1 MRPGARIAAAIAVLE
16 DIRAHHRPAS
26 IALADWGRKHRFAGS
41 GDRAAIGTHV
51 YDALRRRASAGWVMG
66 DDTPRALMLGTLALA
81 DDASED
87 AIAALF
93 DGSEHAPAALADA
106 ERARLAMAS
115 QLADAPPHVQADVP
129 EWLWPAF
136 EDAFED
142 EAVAEGQALA
152 MRAPTDLRVNALKA
166 DTPRVI
172 KSLGKVKM
180 VPASI
185 ARLGLRL
192 PAPAGSGRTPN
203 VQNEAAFQK
212 GWFEVQDAGSQIVAD
227 LVFAKPGEQILD
239 FCAGGGGKTLALA
252 AAMDNRGQIHAYD
265 SDKSRLAPIHQRL
278 KRAGVRNA
286 QVHTPTS
293 EGPLSDLAGLVGR
306 MDRVV
311 IDAPCTGTGVWRRRP
326 DAKWRVSP
334 EALETRLAQQ
344 RAILDDARNFVR
356 PGGYLCYITCSV
368 LPAENEQQ
376 VHAFVNENPDF
387 ELVSAEEAWRE
398 LFGMNAP
405 SPWSDDLVSLRL
417 TPAATQTDGFYF
429 AVTERR
435 HEE

>member
-1 MRPGARIAAAIAVLE
+1 MRPGGRIEAAITVLD
-16 DIRAHHRPAS
+16 DILTYHRPAS
-26 IALADWGRKHRFAGS
+26 IALADWGRRHRFAGS

-51 YDALRRRASAGWVMG
+51 YDTLRRRASAAWVM
-66 DDTPRALMLGTLALA
+66 DDATPRALMLGALALSP
-81 DDASED
+81 DMSIDS
-87 AIAALF
+87 IALLF
-93 DGSEHAPAALADA
+93 DGSQHAPSPLSDN
-106 ERARLAMAS
+106 ERARLRYAS
-115 QLADAPPHVQADVP
+115 QIEDAPPHVQADVP
-129 EWLWPAF
+129 EWLWSAF

-142 EAVAEGQALA
+142 EAVAEGTSLA

-166 DTPRVI
+166 DMDKVT
-172 KSLGKVKM
+172 KALGKVKT

-185 ARLGLRL
+185 ARLGVRL
-192 PAPAGSGRTPN
+192 PAPTGSGRTPN

-227 LVFAKPGEQILD
+227 LVFARPGEQILD
-239 FCAGGGGKTLALA
+239 FCAGAGGKTLALA
-252 AAMDNRGQIHAYD
+252 AAMENRGQIHAYD

-286 QVHTPTS
+286 QVHTPTAD
-293 EGPLSDLAGLVGR
+293 GPLHDLAALVGR

-326 DAKWRVSP
+326 DAKWRVSA
-334 EALETRLAQQ
+334 EALQTRTLQQ

-376 VHAFVNENPDF
+376 VHTFVNENPDF

-398 LFGMNAP
+398 LFGMDAP

-417 TPAATQTDGFYF
+417 TPAATDTDGFYF
-429 AVTERR
+429 AVMERR
-435 HEE
+435 DAE